1 MAGGA
6 YTALSGLRA
15 RTEQLDRLASD
26 IANAA
31 TAGYKAERS
40 STVATERETFEGA
53 LMAAIDV
60 VPGARR
66 VDFRDGNVVA
76 TGRDLD
82 LAIEGRGFFAVDTP
96 GGERYTRNGH
106 FLRRP
111 DGTLGTSDG
120 FELAGESG
128 PIRLEGNGAIT
139 VSEDGT
145 IRVGAAVAGKVKIVD
160 FDDYTQLTREG
171 STRFRAA
178 DTATP
183 KDAEETAIK
192 GGALEQSNVSV
203 VERIA
208 QLTEV
213 SRGFEGLQRGIA
225 ILTNDL
231 DTHAINALG
240 RK

>member
-6 YTALSGLRA
+6 YTALTGLRA
-15 RTEQLDRLASD
+15 RMEQLDRLASD
-26 IANAA
+26 IANAG

-40 STVATERETFEGA
+40 ATVAQERDAFEGA

-60 VPGARR
+60 VAGTRR
-66 VDFRDGNVVA
+66 VDFRNGTVVT

-82 LAIEGRGFFAVDTP
+82 FAIEGRGFFVVDTP
-96 GGERYTRNGH
+96 AGSRYTRNGH
-106 FLRRP
+106 FLRLS
-111 DGTLGTSDG
+111 DGTLGTNDG
-120 FELAGESG
+120 FAVDGESG
-128 PIRLEGNGAIT
+128 PIRLTSGPIT

-145 IRVGAAVAGKVKIVD
+145 VRAGAAVAGKLKIVD
-160 FDDYTQLTREG
+160 FDDYEQLSREG
-171 STRFRAA
+171 ATRFRASDA
-178 DTATP
+178 AVP
-183 KDAEETAIK
+183 KDNEETAIK
-192 GGALEQSNVSV
+192 SGALEQSNVSV

-213 SRGFEGLQRGIA
+213 SRSFEALQRGIA

-240 RK
+240 RR